1 MRRGFTMIELIF
13 VIVIIGILAA
23 IAIPKLAATRDDAK
37 ISNIIANT
45 RTVLG
50 DYGAWYTSQ
59 GNDKWIAA
67 SSLVSLVTNVPLRTS
82 DCTGSAIGLPVNGDG
97 SPLYSLCDGETA
109 GDDCVDFNT
118 SNDGNLTIAV
128 GSGTSPV
135 CTGVHGDPAFQTLL
149 KTYSFGGKTVQR

>member
-1 MRRGFTMIELIF
+1 MNNMRRGFTMIELIF

-50 DYGAWYTSQ
+50 DFGAWYTSQ
-59 GNDKWIAA
+59 GNARWLTAFITEA
-67 SSLVSLVTNVPLRTS
+67 TNVPLQAS
-82 DCTGSAIGLPVNGDG
+82 NCAIQNNATTVINGNG

-109 GDDCVDFNT
+109 TDDCVDFNT
-118 SNDGNLTIAV
+118 SNDGNLTIAA
-128 GSGTSPV
+128 GSGSSPV
-135 CTGVHGDPAFQTLL
+135 CLGVQADPAFQTLL
-149 KTYSFGGKTVQR
+149 KT